1 MKRNKLREALKAGR
15 PTVGTHIQSS
25 WPSVVEII
33 GHTGVFDYIEFVA
46 EYAPFDLFSLENL
59 CRAAELVGLS
69 TMIKLDQEPRRFLAQ
84 RSIGAG
90 FDSVLFADCRTPD
103 DVREC
108 VRAVKP
114 ETPAA
119 GGYHGVGVRRS
130 SYVHG
135 SGQPD
140 YAQQLDDVVIAF
152 MIEKRSAVDALDE
165 ILALGGVDMIQWGP
179 ADYALSIGRPGEFH
193 APDVRETE
201 RRVIATC
208 LAAGVPPRAEIES
221 VDRAKYYLDLGV
233 RHFCLGTDIMIL
245 YQFLRDQGEKL
256 QDELGETLGE
266 PPPGS

>member
-15 PTVGTHIQSS
+15 PTVGTHIHSS

-46 EYAPFDLFSLENL
+46 EYAPFDLYSLENV
-59 CRAAELVGLS
+59 CRAAELLGLS
-69 TMIKLDQEPRRFLAQ
+69 SMIKLDQEPRRFLAQ

-90 FDSVLFADCRTPD
+90 FDSVLFADCRNPD

-108 VRAVKP
+108 IRAVKP
-114 ETPAA
+114 ETPDA

-140 YAQQLDDVVIAF
+140 YAQQLDEVVIAF

-165 ILALGGVDMIQWGP
+165 ILALGGVDMVQWGP

-201 RRVIATC
+201 RRVIAT
-208 LAAGVPPRAEIES
+208 
-221 VDRAKYYLDLGV
+221 
-233 RHFCLGTDIMIL
+233 
-245 YQFLRDQGEKL
+245 
-256 QDELGETLGE
+256 
-266 PPPGS
+266 